1 MARKLGYVSPMSQ
14 RVYYDLSMV
23 KRSRVDSVVG
33 TGNDQ
38 IRIILSRSYLI
49 IMRYYIDVDMGGRH
63 VV

>member
-49 IMRYYIDVDMGGRH
+49 IMRYYDD
-63 VV
+63 